1 MAKICELAD
10 GQLIKVFVGLR
21 DRRAQRKAAYAQDDS
36 GDKLKQDKIE
46 VEFLRRMN
54 ERDIDSVSAR
64 DVGTAY
70 MSTRSTATVADPE
83 AFWSYVK
90 ENDAWELVENRVNK
104 TAHQQHQEI
113 NGDNVPGVNTSAT
126 QVVNFRRK

>member
-21 DRRAQRKAAYAQDDS
+21 DRRRNAKRRTHKTTAATRS
-36 GDKLKQDKIE
+36 SRTRSKQISSAY
-46 VEFLRRMN
+46 
-54 ERDIDSVSAR
+54 ERTDIDSVSAR

>member
-21 DRRAQRKAAYAQDDS
+21 DRRAQRKAAYSQDDS

-70 MSTRSTATVADPE
+70 MSTRSTATVASASRLACRSSCSSRRSFFESQSTDLTTHGCS
-83 AFWSYVK
+83 WQ
-90 ENDAWELVENRVNK
+90 L
-104 TAHQQHQEI
+104 
-113 NGDNVPGVNTSAT
+113 DNQSRTVTHPQMIMALT
-126 QVVNFRRK
+126 Q